1 MCGTLYGKK
10 TQLKK
15 NNMKTTPP
23 NNIFNV
29 QKWKANKDPLS
40 PSSIPPTSSLSH
52 FLMRCQETFD
62 LLLKAFC
69 ERGICL
75 WLKGAH
81 VQLVSKSPS
90 ISQLCIS
97 QLAIIFRNNWDNKL
111 VKIASFQRVIHNRWL
126 IRSLHSLLPWRI
138 LWIPEPWGEGFDL
151 DFPFRNEYSK
161 ASYCL
166 YTVPLWVLVLII
178 VYCKKKLSWWG
189 LRNALIYG
197 YSIRSHCSQF
207 IAMFV

>member
-1 MCGTLYGKK
+1 
-10 TQLKK
+10 
-15 NNMKTTPP
+15 MKTTPP

-178 VYCKKKLSWWG
+178 VYCKKKKLSWWG

>member
-1 MCGTLYGKK
+1 MGGVWYTLWKEDP
-10 TQLKK
+10 TEK

-166 YTVPLWVLVLII
+166 YTKTIVGLGVNHRLLQEEALLMRAEECTNLWI
-178 VYCKKKLSWWG
+178 
-189 LRNALIYG
+189 
-197 YSIRSHCSQF
+197 
-207 IAMFV
+207 